1 MPERGKRD
9 PERKEQGVA
18 LDFVMLREEV
28 EEVEEEVE
36 EEMEEEAGG
45 GWRSLDLSRSTK
57 GRETPR

>member
-18 LDFVMLREEV
+18 LAFAMLR

-36 EEMEEEAGG
+36 EEMEEEEAGG
-45 GWRSLDLSRSTK
+45 VWRSWDLSRSTR

>member
-18 LDFVMLREEV
+18 LAFAMLREEV
-28 EEVEEEVE
+28 EE
-36 EEMEEEAGG
+36 EEMEEEEAGG
-45 GWRSLDLSRSTK
+45 VWRSWDLSRSTR

>member
-18 LDFVMLREEV
+18 LAFVMLR

-36 EEMEEEAGG
+36 EEMEEEEAGG
-45 GWRSLDLSRSTK
+45 VWRSWDLSRSTR

>member
-18 LDFVMLREEV
+18 LAFVMLR